1 MNMPAH
7 SNLLHL
13 MYRKY
18 LPASL
23 FLGFS
28 PAIFK
33 VSICSLKTYVSG
45 IMEQKAL
52 PQTPE
57 ENSSLKPIFVGAG
70 CSILVLR

>member
-45 IMEQKAL
+45 IMEQKAD
-52 PQTPE
+52 T
-57 ENSSLKPIFVGAG
+57 
-70 CSILVLR
+70 